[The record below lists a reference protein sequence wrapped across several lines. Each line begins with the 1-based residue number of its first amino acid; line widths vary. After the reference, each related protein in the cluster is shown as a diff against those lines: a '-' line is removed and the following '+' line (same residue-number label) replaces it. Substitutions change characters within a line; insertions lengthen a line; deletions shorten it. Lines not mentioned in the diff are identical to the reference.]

1 MNTMDLLNKYAELTE
16 TWMEKEAKVDA
27 YIENW
32 LDEKID
38 ASLEQMEQFV
48 NNERQQIEQLK
59 KLSEQVQAEYLR
71 IKQEEAMRKH
81 ANNVVRKEFGTTP
94 DEIIITGGVLS
105 SNPRESHLIGRS
117 KTQEELLQ
125 EKEQFLNTIKSRA
138 ISKEIT
144 LAEASK
150 LSHEV
155 KIAYDMQ
162 IGELLENTQSGMNR

>member
-1 MNTMDLLNKYAELTE
+1 MDTMELLTKYAQLTE
-16 TWMEKEAKVDA
+16 TWMEKEAKLEV

-32 LDEKID
+32 LDDKLD

-59 KLSEQVQAEYLR
+59 KQSEQVQAEYLR

-81 ANNVVRKEFGTTP
+81 ANDVVRKEFGTTP
-94 DEIIITGGVLS
+94 GEVIITGGVLS
-105 SNPRESHLIGRS
+105 SNPRESHLIGRT
-117 KTQEELLQ
+117 KTKEELVQ
-125 EKEQFLNTIKSRA
+125 EKEQFLSNIKSRV

-162 IGELLENTQSGMNR
+162 IGELLENTQGGMNR